1 MSASVPNGLET
12 QQGPVG
18 GLPKV
23 LGREM
28 EMDTTIVCPGL
39 SKCRAVILGPDGGP
53 YRVRGVSLG

>member
-23 LGREM
+23 LGRRM
-28 EMDTTIVCPGL
+28 ELDTIYSMSGAVGVQD
-39 SKCRAVILGPDGGP
+39 SGSWAGWRALQGATC
-53 YRVRGVSLG
+53 